1 MGVGA
6 GAAFAGASILSAGAG
21 VAGSIS
27 EYDAGRFEANQ
38 YKLQS
43 QQLELQKDII
53 TDQYRTKRNQLQ
65 GTAIARAGHSGIKVS
80 GSVAQS
86 ISTSLTEMG
95 MEESYKKFGINMEQ
109 NNLRYKQRSANI
121 NAKNSLIQ
129 GLSKT
134 TTNALSSYA
143 TYKYFGGSPV
153 QDVTGT
159 AKSSGNVK
167 FTNASY
173 GG

>member
-1 MGVGA
+1 MGA
-6 GAAFAGASILSAGAG
+6 GAAFAGASILQ
-21 VAGSIS
+21 AGSGIMS
-27 EYDAGRFEANQ
+27 SINDYEAGRQQANQ

-65 GTAIARAGHSGIKVS
+65 GTAIARAGHSGVKVS

-95 MEESYKKFGINMEQ
+95 MEESYKKFNINMEQ
-109 NNLRYKQRSANI
+109 NNLRYKQRLSNI
-121 NAKNSLIQ
+121 NAKNALVQ

-134 TTNALSSYA
+134 ATSALGNYA
-143 TYKYFGGSPV
+143 TYQQFWGTPV
-153 QDVTGT
+153 KDVTGT
-159 AKSSGNVK
+159 AKSGGNVI

>member
-1 MGVGA
+1 MGA
-6 GAAFAGASILSAGAG
+6 GAVFAGASILSAGSGIAS
-21 VAGSIS
+21 SIS

-43 QQLELQKDII
+43 QQLELQKSII
-53 TDQYRTKRNQLQ
+53 ADQYRTKRNQLQ
-65 GTAIARAGHSGIKVS
+65 GTAIARAAHSGVKVS

-95 MEESYKKFGINMEQ
+95 MEESYKKFGINMQQ
-109 NNLRYKQRSANI
+109 NNLHYKQRVSNI
-121 NAKNSLIQ
+121 NAKNALVQ

-134 TTNALSSYA
+134 TTNALGNFA
-143 TYKYFGGSPV
+143 TYQQFWGTPV
-153 QDVTGT
+153 TNVTGT
-159 AKSSGNVK
+159 AQSGGNVK